1 MTFIERKSII
11 NSVIKSVMKVS
22 FPHMTPAYLSR
33 RLQDELITF
42 SQHLATFQIRTNK
55 MNSTNTTSTD
65 FAIDDTNL
73 TIGEKVVM
81 IFLWVIIE
89 VVGNGLLFGLIQFDR
104 VGEDPLKRRIIDQ
117 VNCASYSFWKYLN
130 L

>member
-1 MTFIERKSII
+1 
-11 NSVIKSVMKVS
+11 MKVI
-22 FPHMTPAYLSR
+22 FPHMTPVYISH
-33 RLQDELITF
+33 RLQNELITF
-42 SQHLATFQIRTNK
+42 SQHLAPFQIRTNK
-55 MNSTNTTSTD
+55 MNGTNTTSTD
-65 FAIDDTNL
+65 FAINDTNL

-117 VNCASYSFWKYLN
+117 VCCATYLLGN
-130 L
+130 I

>member
-1 MTFIERKSII
+1 
-11 NSVIKSVMKVS
+11 MKVS

-55 MNSTNTTSTD
+55 MSGTNTTSTD

-73 TIGEKVVM
+73 TTGEKVVM

-104 VGEDPLKRRIIDQ
+104 IGEDPLKRRIIDQ
-117 VNCASYSFWKYLN
+117 VYCASSLFWKYLN